1 VNAELRR
8 IADDGEAAQAADVLW
23 RAFNWKPDRMQRF
36 IETLDKDRTLA
47 AFVDGRVAA
56 VSRMRPFGMYFGGRP
71 VPMGG
76 FSPVGAAPEFRGQ
89 GLATAVTVGQFADL
103 RDRGEVLSALFPAST
118 RLYRG
123 TGFEVAGLWSLLK
136 LPARALRDI
145 PAAGPTAAPARQ
157 ATKDDIPAI
166 KALYAEVARTR
177 NGHLA
182 RPDVWWD
189 RIFEDWDKLHVY
201 VVEGEGY
208 VRYEHQSRAG
218 WGYVVA
224 VDELVA
230 TTPEA
235 ARTLWRLVASSA
247 TQSPDVLLNGPIEH
261 PLLLVL
267 PEQDIA
273 LEESLRW
280 MLRLVD
286 APGAIA
292 ARGWPAGVQIDVELD
307 LADVH
312 CDWNRG
318 AWRLIVEDGEG
329 RMERGGSGKVGLAVN
344 GFAALYSG
352 YASPWTLAE
361 SGLLTGADEAT
372 LAALAAAFA
381 GPMPWMPDFF

>member
-1 VNAELRR
+1 MRSRSAWAYAAKRGSGGAIAPQATDARRRLRNVNAELRR
-8 IADDGEAAQAADVLW
+8 IAADGEAAQAADVLW

-36 IETLDKDRTLA
+36 IGTLDKDRTLA

-182 RPDVWWD
+182 RPDAWWD
-189 RIFEDWDKLHVY
+189 RIFEDWDKRHVY

-318 AWRLIVEDGEG
+318 AWRLIVEDGE
-329 RMERGGSGKVGLAVN
+329 
-344 GFAALYSG
+344 
-352 YASPWTLAE
+352 
-361 SGLLTGADEAT
+361 
-372 LAALAAAFA
+372 
-381 GPMPWMPDFF
+381 